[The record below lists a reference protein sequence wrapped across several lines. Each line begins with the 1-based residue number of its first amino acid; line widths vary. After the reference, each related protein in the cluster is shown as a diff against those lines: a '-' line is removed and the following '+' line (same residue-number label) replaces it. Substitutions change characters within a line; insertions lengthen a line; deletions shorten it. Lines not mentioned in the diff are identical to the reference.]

1 MIGVNIKKYRM
12 AKGMTLTELA
22 ERSNVSKSYLNNLE
36 RNKKNNPSI
45 NVLFRLSKELNVD
58 IYQIIGVTK
67 GVDHSHD
74 ISQDWL
80 VFIEEVKRAGI
91 EKQSL
96 SEYKE
101 VIEYIKWRNR
111 ERRAL

>member
-45 NVLFRLSKELNVD
+45 NVLFRLSKELNID

-67 GVDHSHD
+67 GVEHGDEV
-74 ISQDWL
+74 SQEWL
-80 VFIEEVKRAGI
+80 LFMEEAKSAGI
-91 EKQSL
+91 EKKNL

-101 VIEYIKWRNR
+101 IIEYIKWRNR
-111 ERRAL
+111 EREVL

>member
-1 MIGVNIKKYRM
+1 MIGANIKKYRV

-45 NVLFRLSKELNVD
+45 NVLFRLSNELNVGV
-58 IYQIIGVTK
+58 YQIIGVTK
-67 GVDHSHD
+67 GSDLNHD
-74 ISQDWL
+74 ISEEWL
-80 VFIEEVKRAGI
+80 LFIEEVKRAGI

-111 ERRAL
+111 GRRAL